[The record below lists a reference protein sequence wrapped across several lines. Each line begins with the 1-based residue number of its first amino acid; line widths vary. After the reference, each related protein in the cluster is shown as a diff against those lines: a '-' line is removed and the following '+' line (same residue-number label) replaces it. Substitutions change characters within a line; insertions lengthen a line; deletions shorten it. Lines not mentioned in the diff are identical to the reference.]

1 MQKYF
6 NSHYHIATL
15 ILFLILSL
23 LFFAT
28 YVNLSQTMHVILA
41 VLILFA
47 TMVTLYVGIQ
57 VGLVLSLIVLFVIG
71 STLIAIGLKF
81 PFTTNLTSVSLSFE
95 MFVVFGLVFLI
106 AVVLAGL
113 IQLRVKTFFAE
124 REQLQSD
131 LSMYTSL
138 DIITSFD
145 KENRMQIDIKREI
158 ERIRRHGGLFTL
170 LFLEMDNFKEF
181 ENIYGAAEVE
191 HLLKEIGQKVNDST
205 RTTDRKYRFS
215 ANQFALLLPDTRKD
229 TVELII
235 DKLAPRLQRHQ
246 LLNKKIVTLRF
257 HVSYEEYN
265 RNSLEITYEEFISEL
280 ERELVLY
287 AM

>member
-1 MQKYF
+1 
-6 NSHYHIATL
+6 
-15 ILFLILSL
+15 
-23 LFFAT
+23 
-28 YVNLSQTMHVILA
+28 MHVILA